1 MITYDEIRDKSEEFD
16 IHTSDVQRDYVFG
29 WLVACIADDL
39 TLGRDLTLKGG
50 NAFRKAYFPSTR
62 FSDDLDYSTERGYDS
77 DDLLQRFN
85 AVCDTAGHRSG
96 VAFEIDRN
104 VVAVPPMQ
112 LDATRQV
119 QKLRL
124 YFRDFTGTTQEMIL
138 KVRVDV
144 TEFDRLALPVQARRL
159 IHPYSDWRDCNE
171 LIRVVKLEE
180 ALADKL
186 RALMQ
191 RQHSHDLFDLVYGV
205 FIERSLNVNR
215 IEIVRTFLRKSL
227 FGQDAATPRSL
238 LLALPFELMRRF
250 WDRLVMPHDTR
261 LGFDDAL
268 SRFRDGLVE
277 LFALFSVA
285 EVRAAGYF
293 PAEHRAT
300 ILTAGTE
307 RTLLRLVYDGVARV
321 VEPYALVF
329 KRPQGQAPREYF
341 YAYDR
346 TGGRSGRPSIKSFF
360 PEKIQSPENLE
371 EPFEP
376 RYPIELTKDGAV
388 YGGSFARP
396 FSSRSP
402 TASRSRRPARPKPY
416 RVTCAFCGKSF
427 PRAKPTTRLNPHKN
441 PYGGNCAGRVGF
453 LS

>member
-29 WLVACIADDL
+29 WLVACIARDA
-39 TLGRDLTLKGG
+39 TLGRELTLKGG

-62 FSDDLDYSTERGYDS
+62 FSDDLDYSAAHGYDP
-77 DDLLQRFN
+77 DALLQRFN
-85 AVCDTAGHRSG
+85 AVCEAAADRSG
-96 VAFEIDRN
+96 VDFEIDRN
-104 VVAVPPMQ
+104 VIATPPMQ
-112 LDATRQV
+112 VDATRQV

-144 TEFDRLALPVQARRL
+144 TEFDRLLLPVQERRL
-159 IHPYSDWRDCNE
+159 IHPYSDWRDCND
-171 LIRVVKLEE
+171 LIRTVKLEE

-205 FIERSLNVNR
+205 FIDRSLDANR

-227 FGQDAATPRSL
+227 FGQDATTPRSL
-238 LLALPFELMRRF
+238 LLALPFELMRGF
-250 WDRLVMPHDTR
+250 WDRLVMPRETR
-261 LGFDDAL
+261 MGFDDAL
-268 SRFRDGLVE
+268 ARFRDGLVE
-277 LFALFSVA
+277 LFAPFSVA
-285 EVRAAGYF
+285 ELRATGYF

-321 VEPYALVF
+321 IEPYALVF
-329 KRPQGQAPREYF
+329 KRPQGQPAREYF

-360 PEKIQSPENLE
+360 PEKIQSLQNIG

-376 RYPIELTKDGAV
+376 RFSIELTKDGAV
-388 YGGSFARP
+388 YGQSFGRP
-396 FSSRSP
+396 FSSAPRLP
-402 TASRSRRPARPKPY
+402 SRTRHPVQPKPY
-416 RVTCAFCGKSF
+416 RVTCSFCGKTF
-427 PRAKPTTRLNPHKN
+427 RRATPTTRLNAHKN
-441 PYGGNCAGRVGF
+441 TYGSPCPGRAGYM
-453 LS
+453 S

>member
-1 MITYDEIRDKSEEFD
+1 M
-16 IHTSDVQRDYVFG
+16 
-29 WLVACIADDL
+29 
-39 TLGRDLTLKGG
+39 LGRDLTLKGG

-62 FSDDLDYSTERGYDS
+62 FSDDLDYSSEHGYDP
-77 DDLLQRFN
+77 DPLLQQLN
-85 AVCDTAGHRSG
+85 AVCVAAGDRSG

-104 VVAVPPMQ
+104 VVATPPMQ

-124 YFRDFTGTTQEMIL
+124 YFRDFTGTTQEMVL
-138 KVRVDV
+138 KIRVDV
-144 TEFDRLALPVQARRL
+144 TEFDRLALRVQERRL
-159 IHPYSDWRDCNE
+159 IHPYSDWRDCNK

-205 FIERSLNVNR
+205 FIDRSLDVNR

-250 WDRLVMPHDTR
+250 WDRLVMPRDTR

-277 LFALFSVA
+277 FFAPFSVA
-285 EVRAAGYF
+285 EIRAAGYF

-300 ILTAGTE
+300 IPHRGH
-307 RTLLRLVYDGVARV
+307 RTHAVAARLRRGRPRRRALRLGVQTPPGPGGSRILLRLRPDRWPIRMSEHQV
-321 VEPYALVF
+321 VLSREDPVTTEPRGAVRAALSG
-329 KRPQGQAPREYF
+329 RADE
-341 YAYDR
+341 
-346 TGGRSGRPSIKSFF
+346 GRSR
-360 PEKIQSPENLE
+360 L
-371 EPFEP
+371 
-376 RYPIELTKDGAV
+376 
-388 YGGSFARP
+388 
-396 FSSRSP
+396 
-402 TASRSRRPARPKPY
+402 RRKLR
-416 RVTCAFCGKSF
+416 
-427 PRAKPTTRLNPHKN
+427 
-441 PYGGNCAGRVGF
+441 
-453 LS
+453 